1 MNNIE
6 AVLAGALDAAS
17 YSISDGWS
25 QAVPERPIVLSGSFR
40 PLHRAHRQLLEVGA
54 RYANRAEDAPQC
66 FELSVANV
74 EKPALAA
81 AEISERVAQFQESR
95 DVVILT
101 REATFAGKAE
111 VLPGATFVIGY
122 DTAVRLFDDRFYP
135 SVPNGSGTEDA
146 LRSIRRMGCDFVVGG
161 RHDAG
166 GNFLTW
172 EDYPCPNEFRR
183 MFTSIPA
190 SEFCDAIS
198 SSQIRD
204 AESS

>member
-1 MNNIE
+1 M
-6 AVLAGALDAAS
+6 
-17 YSISDGWS
+17 
-25 QAVPERPIVLSGSFR
+25 PECPIVLSGSFR

-54 RYANRAEDAPQC
+54 RYSDRAKDAPKC

-74 EKPALAA
+74 EKPAIAA
-81 AEISERVAQFQESR
+81 AEISERVAQFQQAD

-111 VLPGATFVIGY
+111 VLPGAAFVIGY

-135 SVPNGSGTEDA
+135 SVPGGSGTEDA
-146 LRSIRRMGCDFVVGG
+146 LRAIRRMGCDFVVGG

-172 EDYPCPNEFRR
+172 EDYPCPDEFRS